1 MKLCTKQRKR
11 KIMHPSVHLGYT
23 PPRSLYTVYSPPPPP
38 PKKKK
43 LVVRVFLGVP
53 SSIQRPL
60 PIESPML
67 RLDVPHLFVYE
78 NASYQRFFSI
88 LIKVEQL
95 SLPKRI
101 SEVTNVTFFAPPV
114 SISIMLSNVLDVALP
129 VTIRLTISLNERTSI
144 RQSEVY

>member
-1 MKLCTKQRKR
+1 
-11 KIMHPSVHLGYT
+11 MHQAKKKKNHASECSPRLHI
-23 PPRSLYTVYSPPPPP
+23 PPLPLHGFFSPPPQ
-38 PKKKK
+38 KKK

-67 RLDVPHLFVYE
+67 RLDVPHLCVYE

-101 SEVTNVTFFAPPV
+101 SKVTNVTFFAPPV

-129 VTIRLTISLNERTSI
+129 VTIRLTIS
-144 RQSEVY
+144 

>member
-1 MKLCTKQRKR
+1 MY
-11 KIMHPSVHLGYT
+11 PSVHLGYT
-23 PPRSLYTVYSPPPPP
+23 SPPLPLHGFSPPP
-38 PKKKK
+38 PKKR
-43 LVVRVFLGVP
+43 VVRVLFEVP
-53 SSIQRPL
+53 SSIQQPL

-67 RLDVPHLFVYE
+67 RLDVPHLCVYE

-101 SEVTNVTFFAPPV
+101 SEVTDVTFFAPPV

>member
-11 KIMHPSVHLGYT
+11 KITHPSVHLGYT
-23 PPRSLYTVYSPPPPP
+23 SPRSLYTVSSPP

-53 SSIQRPL
+53 SSFQRPL

-67 RLDVPHLFVYE
+67 RLEVPRLCVPE
-78 NASYQRFFSI
+78 NAFYQRFFSI

>member
-1 MKLCTKQRKR
+1 
-11 KIMHPSVHLGYT
+11 
-23 PPRSLYTVYSPPPPP
+23 
-38 PKKKK
+38 
-43 LVVRVFLGVP
+43 
-53 SSIQRPL
+53 
-60 PIESPML
+60 ML
-67 RLDVPHLFVYE
+67 RLDVPHLCVYE

-95 SLPKRI
+95 SLPRRI
-101 SEVTNVTFFAPPV
+101 SEVTDVTFFAPPV

>member
-11 KIMHPSVHLGYT
+11 KIMHPSVQLGYT
-23 PPRSLYTVYSPPPPP
+23 SPRSLYTVSSPPPP
-38 PKKKK
+38 K

-67 RLDVPHLFVYE
+67 RLDVPHLCVYE

-129 VTIRLTISLNERTSI
+129 VTIRLTISLNERMSI

>member
-1 MKLCTKQRKR
+1 MKLCTKQSKR
-11 KIMHPSVHLGYT
+11 KITHPSVHLGYT
-23 PPRSLYTVYSPPPPP
+23 SPRSLYTVSSPP
-38 PKKKK
+38 PKKKNWS
-43 LVVRVFLGVP
+43 LESFLEPLLP
-53 SSIQRPL
+53 SNGRCLSSLLCSGWMFHIFVCMKTL
-60 PIESPML
+60 PIKDFS
-67 RLDVPHLFVYE
+67 
-78 NASYQRFFSI
+78 SI

-101 SEVTNVTFFAPPV
+101 SEVTDVTFFAPPV

>member
-23 PPRSLYTVYSPPPPP
+23 SPRSLYTVSFPPPP
-38 PKKKK
+38 KKK

-67 RLDVPHLFVYE
+67 RLDVPHLCVYE
-78 NASYQRFFSI
+78 NASQQRFFSI
-88 LIKVEQL
+88 LIKFEQL

-129 VTIRLTISLNERTSI
+129 VTIRLTISLNERMSM

>member
-1 MKLCTKQRKR
+1 MKLCTKQSKR

-23 PPRSLYTVYSPPPPP
+23 SPRSLYTVSSPPQ
-38 PKKKK
+38 KK
-43 LVVRVFLGVP
+43 LVVRVFLGAP

-67 RLDVPHLFVYE
+67 RLDVPHLCVYE

-101 SEVTNVTFFAPPV
+101 SEVTDVTFFAPPV

-129 VTIRLTISLNERTSI
+129 VTIRLTISLNERMSI

>member
-1 MKLCTKQRKR
+1 
-11 KIMHPSVHLGYT
+11 
-23 PPRSLYTVYSPPPPP
+23 
-38 PKKKK
+38 
-43 LVVRVFLGVP
+43 
-53 SSIQRPL
+53 
-60 PIESPML
+60 ML
-67 RLDVPHLFVYE
+67 RLDVPHLCVYE
-78 NASYQRFFSI
+78 NASYKRFFSI

-101 SEVTNVTFFAPPV
+101 SEVTDVTFFAPPV

>member
-11 KIMHPSVHLGYT
+11 KITHPSVHLGYT
-23 PPRSLYTVYSPPPPP
+23 SPPLPLHGFFPPPP

-53 SSIQRPL
+53 SSFQRPL

-67 RLDVPHLFVYE
+67 RLEVPRLCVPE
-78 NASYQRFFSI
+78 NAFYQRFFSI

-129 VTIRLTISLNERTSI
+129 VTIRLTISLNDVNKTK
-144 RQSEVY
+144 

>member
-1 MKLCTKQRKR
+1 MKLCTKQSKR
-11 KIMHPSVHLGYT
+11 KIMHPNVHLGYT
-23 PPRSLYTVYSPPPPP
+23 SPRSLYTVSSPPPQ
-38 PKKKK
+38 KKK
-43 LVVRVFLGVP
+43 LVIRVFLGAP

-67 RLDVPHLFVYE
+67 RLDVPHLCVYE

-101 SEVTNVTFFAPPV
+101 SEVTDVTFFAPPV

>member
-1 MKLCTKQRKR
+1 MKLCTKQSKR

-23 PPRSLYTVYSPPPPP
+23 SPRSLYTVSSPPP

-43 LVVRVFLGVP
+43 LVVRVFLGAP

-67 RLDVPHLFVYE
+67 RLDVPHLCVYE

-101 SEVTNVTFFAPPV
+101 SEVTDVTFFAPPV

>member
-1 MKLCTKQRKR
+1 MKLCTKQSKR

-23 PPRSLYTVYSPPPPP
+23 SPRSLYTVSSPSPP
-38 PKKKK
+38 KKK
-43 LVVRVFLGVP
+43 LVVRVFLGAP

-67 RLDVPHLFVYE
+67 RLDVPHLCVYE

-101 SEVTNVTFFAPPV
+101 SEVTDVTFFAPPV

>member
-11 KIMHPSVHLGYT
+11 KIMYPSVHLGYT
-23 PPRSLYTVYSPPPPP
+23 SPRSPYTVSPPPP

-43 LVVRVFLGVP
+43 VVRVLFEVP
-53 SSIQRPL
+53 SSIQQPL

-67 RLDVPHLFVYE
+67 RLDVPHLCVYE

-101 SEVTNVTFFAPPV
+101 SEVTDVTFFAPPV

>member
-1 MKLCTKQRKR
+1 MKLCTMQRKR

-23 PPRSLYTVYSPPPPP
+23 SLPLPLHGFFPPPP
-38 PKKKK
+38 KKK

-67 RLDVPHLFVYE
+67 RLEVPRLCMPE
-78 NASYQRFFSI
+78 NASSQRFFSI

-101 SEVTNVTFFAPPV
+101 SEVTDVTFFAPPV

-129 VTIRLTISLNERTSI
+129 VTIRLTISLNERMSI

>member
-11 KIMHPSVHLGYT
+11 KIMHPSVHLDYT
-23 PPRSLYTVYSPPPPP
+23 FPPLPLHGFFPPP
-38 PKKKK
+38 KKK
-43 LVVRVFLGVP
+43 LVVRVFLGAP

-67 RLDVPHLFVYE
+67 RLDVPHLCVYE

-101 SEVTNVTFFAPPV
+101 SEVTDVTFFAPPV

>member
-1 MKLCTKQRKR
+1 MY
-11 KIMHPSVHLGYT
+11 PSVHLGYT
-23 PPRSLYTVYSPPPPP
+23 SPPLPLHSFSPP
-38 PKKKK
+38 PKKKGS
-43 LVVRVFLGVP
+43 LESFLKSLLP
-53 SSIQRPL
+53 SNSRCLSSLLCSGWMFHIFVCLKTL
-60 PIESPML
+60 PIK
-67 RLDVPHLFVYE
+67 D
-78 NASYQRFFSI
+78 FFSI

-101 SEVTNVTFFAPPV
+101 SEVTDVTFFAPPV

>member
-1 MKLCTKQRKR
+1 
-11 KIMHPSVHLGYT
+11 MHQAKKKKNHASECSPRLHI
-23 PPRSLYTVYSPPPPP
+23 PPLPLHGFFPPPP

-67 RLDVPHLFVYE
+67 RLDVPHLCVYE

-129 VTIRLTISLNERTSI
+129 VTIRLTISLNERMSI

>member
-1 MKLCTKQRKR
+1 MKLCTKQSKR

-23 PPRSLYTVYSPPPPP
+23 SPRSLYTVSSPPQ
-38 PKKKK
+38 KK
-43 LVVRVFLGVP
+43 LVVRVFLGAP

-67 RLDVPHLFVYE
+67 RLDVPHLCVYE

-101 SEVTNVTFFAPPV
+101 SEVTDVTFFAPPV